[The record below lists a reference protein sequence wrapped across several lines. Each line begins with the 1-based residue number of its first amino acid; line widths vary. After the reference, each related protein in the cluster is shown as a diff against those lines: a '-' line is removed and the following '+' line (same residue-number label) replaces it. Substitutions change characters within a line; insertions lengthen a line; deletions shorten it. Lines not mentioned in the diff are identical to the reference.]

1 MRPTLSC
8 PSKFNARP
16 SWSSVTGR
24 SRLRRVSF
32 ESAGVGTSQHL
43 AGKLFQQMTGI
54 RIVHFPTRA

>member
-1 MRPTLSC
+1 M
-8 PSKFNARP
+8 
-16 SWSSVTGR
+16 
-24 SRLRRVSF
+24 RRVSF